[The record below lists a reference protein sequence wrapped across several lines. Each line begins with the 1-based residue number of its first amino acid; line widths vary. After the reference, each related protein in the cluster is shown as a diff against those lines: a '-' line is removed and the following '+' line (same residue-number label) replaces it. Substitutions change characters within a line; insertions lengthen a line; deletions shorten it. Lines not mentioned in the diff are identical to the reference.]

1 MQTEDIVKRVD
12 WEKSDLVPVIA
23 QDFQTNEVLM
33 LAYMNEEAL
42 RKTLTSGK
50 AHYYSRSK
58 QRIWMKGES
67 SGNIQYVKEIYVD
80 CDNDTILL
88 KIEQVGGA
96 ACHTGR
102 RSCFFTKLD
111 TSEIVLEVSETVTQ
125 HYNIID
131 KVYHI
136 IQERKKA
143 DPKSSYV
150 ASLFYKGENSILKK
164 VVEEA
169 GEFCFAVKDSDSK
182 EIVYEAADLAFH
194 VLVALGEKNID
205 PDRIGQELER
215 RFGLS
220 GIAEKKMRNSHAPDP
235 DQSEDS

>member
-1 MQTEDIVKRVD
+1 MKTEDIVKRVD
-12 WEKSDLVPVIA
+12 WEKSELVPVIA
-23 QDFQTNEVLM
+23 QDFQTGEVLM

-42 RKTLTSGK
+42 SKTLVSAK
-50 AHYYSRSK
+50 AHYFSRSK

-67 SGNIQYVKEIYVD
+67 SGNIQNVKEIYVD

-88 KIEQVGGA
+88 KIEQIGGA

-111 TSEIVLEVSETVTQ
+111 TAEIVSEVDETVT
-125 HYNIID
+125 HNYNIVD

-136 IQERKKA
+136 VQERKKA

-150 ASLFYKGENSILKK
+150 ASLFHKGENAILKK

-169 GEFCFAVKDSDSK
+169 GEFCFAVKDDDTK

-220 GIAEKKMRNSHAPDP
+220 GIEEKRMRKSHAPDS

>member
-1 MQTEDIVKRVD
+1 MQKEKIINRVD
-12 WEKSDLVPVIA
+12 WEKSALIPAIA
-23 QDFQTNEVLM
+23 QDSETNEVLM
-33 LAYMNEEAL
+33 LAYMDKEAL
-42 RKTLTSGK
+42 SLTLDTGK
-50 AHYYSRSK
+50 AHYFSRSK

-67 SGNIQYVKEIYVD
+67 SGNIQKVKEIYID
-80 CDNDTILL
+80 CDNDTVLL

-111 TSEIVLEVSETVTQ
+111 TEEIISESDETVTQ
-125 HYNIID
+125 NYGVID
-131 KVYHI
+131 KVYHV

-143 DPKSSYV
+143 DHETSYV
-150 ASLFYKGENSILKK
+150 ASLFHKGENTILKK

-169 GEFCFAVKDSDSK
+169 GEFCFAVKDNNDK

-205 PDRIGQELER
+205 PDRIKQELQR

-220 GIAEKKMRNSHAPDP
+220 GIEEKKMRKSHAPDTT
-235 DQSEDS
+235 QSEDT